1 MKEMIVFLAEL
12 ELKRAP
18 KVFSGHFFVFRFFK
32 DRKILADNMLHP
44 LTTNVSHHIETS
56 QLICIALQIN
66 WLVSIRWGKF
76 VVNGLTL
83 HYRKIYVFHHISL
96 FF

>member
-32 DRKILADNMLHP
+32 DRKILADMLHP

-56 QLICIALQIN
+56 QLICIAL
-66 WLVSIRWGKF
+66 
-76 VVNGLTL
+76 
-83 HYRKIYVFHHISL
+83 
-96 FF
+96 